1 MTGRLTGKTAFVT
14 GAASG
19 IGRASARLFA
29 AEGANVVLIDIARG
43 AGLHT
48 EAEIRDAGGKAVFIE
63 TDITSED
70 GVASAFEAGRNKFGR
85 IDILHN
91 NAGGSSGKD
100 GSVVRAPIEELWRVM
115 RLDLLGTVLAC
126 RNAIPVMAAQGSGS
140 IINMS
145 SVVSLI
151 GVPDLDFYTAAKG
164 AISALTRTLARQH
177 APSRVR
183 INAIAPGVT
192 LTERVL
198 AASGGDT
205 SRFPLSQKQLLGPA
219 KPEDIAAAALYLASD
234 EASKV
239 TGVIL
244 PIDGGATA
252 W

>member
-1 MTGRLTGKTAFVT
+1 MARLAGKTAFVT

-29 AEGANVVLIDIARG
+29 AEGANVVLLDIAEDAGRAVVAEIVAAG
-43 AGLHT
+43 GNALFQKADVTSEAGMAAAFRAGL
-48 EAEIRDAGGKAVFIE
+48 DQY
-63 TDITSED
+63 
-70 GVASAFEAGRNKFGR
+70 GR

-100 GSVVRAPIEELWRVM
+100 GSIVSAPVEELWRVM

-126 RNAIPVMAAQGSGS
+126 RNAIPVMAKQKSGS

-177 APSRVR
+177 ATSNIRV
-183 INAIAPGVT
+183 NAIAPGVT
-192 LTERVL
+192 MTERVL
-198 AASGGDT
+198 AASGGDV
-205 SRFPLSQKQLLGPA
+205 SRFPLSQKQMLGPA
-219 KPEDIAAAALYLASD
+219 RPEDIAAAALYLASD
-234 EASKV
+234 EATKV
-239 TGVIL
+239 TGIIL